1 MFRLR
6 SLLTLALGL
15 ALGALSIG
23 SVQAAPLENVSVN
36 LTRPTIA
43 TSTDVAI
50 AFTTPGGV
58 SVPSDAIY
66 IQLAPGFDLT
76 TIDFSDLELT
86 YGPVTGLENSV
97 TLAGATGM
105 GIWSAEMDP
114 LLENT
119 LIIRPPMD
127 TVGGTVPAGDRMVLK
142 IGLWAGG
149 VNTVITPP
157 TAGVYRAYVGGPFG
171 DSGNG
176 YVLITGI
183 SGLNVS
189 ATVPATSGGG
199 GATGPIGGGSPAPDV
214 GPPAYD
220 GTGPVI
226 SALRAEVITT
236 SSAMIRWTTD
246 EAADAYLEYGSSAG
260 SYTLG
265 SRARA
270 DRRTSHEFLLESLS
284 PDTSYHLRVSA
295 KDASGNTSLSSNF
308 TFRTIALP
316 AVSGLTISGIEVLYV
331 DDQQAVIRWSTSVD
345 TYGEIRY
352 GSAPSI
358 GSAPDTVFGR
368 SHVVTVVGLTPATF
382 YPFQVVA
389 TTPTGERLA
398 VDGPGFLTANDTT
411 PPSNVLNFRG
421 TYTTAS
427 GIVELRWTNP
437 PEVDLKNV
445 IITRYTDNSAG
456 GELFLC
462 ATLEER
468 CTDTPPAGTGTVM
481 YRAVAQDLFGNR
493 SSGSITSVVIPAGAI
508 VPTPEPETD
517 AESEVTSEDGAAVLV
532 PRPVGGGSDVEVDV
546 VLPPILRPL
555 PPGAGTTDGD
565 IDSGIE
571 GGSGMT
577 TTTGVTVFEPGASTS
592 TTPVPTTPLLPEGA
606 ESTFELTPEFFLSS
620 TVPATPDRS
629 GVRSALAGRAVQ
641 IRLPIAGV
649 TASLRQA
656 QILASDGSIYQFAYR
671 EAQGAY
677 VSDFTFDAAAGETQ
691 FVQIQAIAT
700 DGQAWSGR
708 FPFRIQSLARVVDI
722 SEQARAVPV
731 SAAVIEVI
739 MPGSGATIA
748 RIQADERGRY
758 AEILP
763 NGRYRL
769 RVLREGF
776 RTYERDV
783 SVETGIL
790 VQDIQLRRTI
800 RSWSE
805 LVDPNASLL
814 ENLNSLGSEV
824 AFVAQIGLETV
835 RSPEVQQVT
844 QNVVAPAVVVATVGT
859 TTAAVTGFN
868 LLNYLRF
875 LFTQPLLLIRRRKR
889 QSWGVVYNSL
899 SKQPIELA
907 IVRLMKAG
915 TAFALQTRITDA
927 QGRFSFFVPAGS
939 YTIQIQKPGYQFPTT
954 YLKDERMDVDFTDL
968 YHGEEIKVTGP
979 VTISPNIPVDP
990 RVKEE
995 TPKAILR
1002 KRYWRKAQSL
1012 LGMGGIFVGFAA
1024 VVISPTVFMAG
1035 FALLQVASYALFR
1048 RLAVPPAPKRWGIVY
1063 DAEGKKPLEKT
1074 VVRVFDKKFNKL
1086 LETQITSKDGTYGF
1100 FAAKGHYYLTA
1111 EKPGYERYLSADLD
1125 LTKAADTYIDHRFE
1139 LKRAG
1144 AVAK

>member
-1 MFRLR
+1 MFRWR
-6 SLLTLALGL
+6 SFLSLVLGL
-15 ALGALSIG
+15 VLGVFYIG
-23 SVQAAPLENVSVN
+23 SAQAAPLENISVT
-36 LTRPTIA
+36 LTSQTIS
-43 TSTDVAI
+43 TSTDAAV

-58 SVPSDAIY
+58 STLTELIH
-66 IQLAPGFDLT
+66 IQFASGFDLT
-76 TIDFSDLELT
+76 AIDFSDVALT
-86 YGPVTGLENSV
+86 YGPVSGLENSV
-97 TLAGATGM
+97 TVAATPGV
-105 GIWSAEMDP
+105 GIWSVEVD
-114 LLENT
+114 LLENR
-119 LIIRPPMD
+119 LVISPP
-127 TVGGTVPAGDRMVLK
+127 TNALPGTVPAGDRMVLR
-142 IGLWAGG
+142 IGSWAGG
-149 VNTVITPP
+149 ADAIVTPAA
-157 TAGVYRAYVGGPFG
+157 TGIYQVYVGGPLG
-171 DSGNG
+171 DSGSG
-176 YVLITGI
+176 YVLISDT
-183 SGLNVS
+183 SGLSVS
-189 ATVPATSGGG
+189 ATVPAASGGGAVGGGGGG
-199 GATGPIGGGSPAPDV
+199 GAGADL

-226 SALRAEVITT
+226 SALRAEMITT

-246 EAADAYLEYGSSAG
+246 EPADAYLQYGVSAG

-265 SRARA
+265 SRTRS

-284 PDTSYHLRVSA
+284 PDTNYHLRVSA

-308 TFRTIALP
+308 TFRTT
-316 AVSGLTISGIEVLYV
+316 AVLVASELTISGIEVLYV
-331 DDQQAVIRWSTSVD
+331 DDQKAVIRWSTSVD

-368 SHVVTVVGLTPATF
+368 SHVVTVIGLTPATF

-437 PEVDLKNV
+437 LEVDLKNV
-445 IITRYTDNSAG
+445 IITRYLDGSAG

-462 ATLEER
+462 ATLEEQ
-468 CTDTPPAGTGTVM
+468 CTDTPPAGAGMVM

-493 SSGSITSVVIPAGAI
+493 SSGSITSVVIPAGSI
-508 VPTPEPETD
+508 LPVPEPETE
-517 AESEVTSEDGAAVLV
+517 AESEVTSEDGAVI
-532 PRPVGGGSDVEVDV
+532 PRPRPIVGGPDVEV

-555 PPGAGTTDGD
+555 PPGAGATDGGTD
-565 IDSGIE
+565 NGAE
-571 GGSGMT
+571 GGSGMS

-592 TTPVPTTPLLPEGA
+592 TTSVPTAPLLPEGGDSA
-606 ESTFELTPEFFLSS
+606 FELAPEFFLSS

-656 QILASDGSIYQFAYR
+656 QILASNGSIYQFAYR

-722 SEQARAVPV
+722 SEQARVVPV

-739 MPGSGATIA
+739 VPGSGATIA

-758 AEILP
+758 AEIIP

-805 LVDPNASLL
+805 LMDPKASLL

-954 YLKDERMDVDFTDL
+954 YLKDERLDVDFADL
-968 YHGEEIKVTGP
+968 YHGEEIKVTGS

-1024 VVISPTVFMAG
+1024 VVISPTVLMAG

-1144 AVAK
+1144 GVAK

>member
-1 MFRLR
+1 MFRWR
-6 SLLTLALGL
+6 SFLSLALGL
-15 ALGALSIG
+15 VLGGLCIG
-23 SVQAAPLENVSVN
+23 SVQAAPLEDVSVT
-36 LTRPTIA
+36 LTRQTVA
-43 TSTDVAI
+43 TSTDVAV

-58 SVPSDAIY
+58 NVPADAIH
-66 IQLAPGFDLT
+66 IQFASGFDLT
-76 TIDFSDLELT
+76 TIDFSDLSLT

-97 TLAGATGM
+97 TLAAASGM
-105 GIWSAEMDP
+105 GIWSAEVDP

-119 LIIRPPMD
+119 VVLRPPMD
-127 TVGGTVPAGDRMVLK
+127 TVMGTVPASDRMVLK

-149 VNTVITPP
+149 ADTVTTPA
-157 TAGVYRAYVGGPFG
+157 TTGVYRVYVGGPFG
-171 DSGNG
+171 DSGNS
-176 YVLITGI
+176 YVLISDT

-189 ATVPATSGGG
+189 ATVPAAGGGGG
-199 GATGPIGGGSPAPDV
+199 GAAGGGGGGSAPDL

-226 SALRAEVITT
+226 SALRAEAITT

-246 EAADAYLEYGSSAG
+246 EPADASLEYGVSAG

-265 SRARA
+265 SRTRA

-284 PDTSYHLRVSA
+284 PDTNYHVRVSA
-295 KDASGNTSLSSNF
+295 KDASGNTSISSNF
-308 TFRTIALP
+308 SFRTISSLL
-316 AVSGLTISGIEVLYV
+316 VSELTISDIEILYV
-331 DDQQAVIRWSTSVD
+331 DDQKAVIRWNTSVD

-352 GSAPSI
+352 GSGASL
-358 GSAPDTVFGR
+358 GSVPDTVLAR
-368 SHVVTVVGLTPATF
+368 SHTVTLLGLTPATF

-398 VDGPGFLTANDTT
+398 VDGSGFLTANDVT

-437 PEVDLKNV
+437 PDADLKYV
-445 IITRYTDNSAG
+445 IITRYTDASAV
-456 GELFLC
+456 GELFVCDTLGEQC
-462 ATLEER
+462 A
-468 CTDTPPAGTGTVM
+468 DTPPAGVGTLV
-481 YRAVAQDLFGNR
+481 YRAVAQDIFGNR
-493 SSGSITSVVIPAGAI
+493 SSGAITSVVIPASS
-508 VPTPEPETD
+508 VVPEPEPE
-517 AESEVTSEDGAAVLV
+517 AEEELNSAREDGTARPT
-532 PRPVGGGSDVEVDV
+532 PRPVVGGPDVEFEV

-555 PPGAGTTDGD
+555 SPGTGTTESAIESGGGMATTTVGAG
-565 IDSGIE
+565 I
-571 GGSGMT
+571 
-577 TTTGVTVFEPGASTS
+577 EPGASTS
-592 TTPVPTTPLLPEGA
+592 TGALTPPLLPEGV
-606 ESTFELTPEFFLSS
+606 ESTFELAPEFFLSS

-641 IRLPIAGV
+641 IRLPIAGATV
-649 TASLRQA
+649 SLREA

-677 VSDFTFDAAAGETQ
+677 VSDFTFDAAQGETQ

-700 DGQAWSGR
+700 DGQAWTGR

-731 SAAVIEVI
+731 SAAIIEVLL
-739 MPGSGATIA
+739 PESGATIA
-748 RIQADERGRY
+748 RIQTDERGRY

-763 NGRYRL
+763 NGRYRI
-769 RVLREGF
+769 RVLQQGF
-776 RTYERDV
+776 RAYEKEV
-783 SVETGIL
+783 FVETGIL
-790 VQDIQLRRTI
+790 AQDIQLRRTI

-805 LVDPNASLL
+805 LIDPNASLL
-814 ENLNSLGSEV
+814 ENLNSIGSEI

-844 QNVVAPAVVVATVGT
+844 QTVVAPAVVVATVGT

-889 QSWGVVYNSL
+889 QSWGVVYNAL

-915 TAFALQTRITDA
+915 TTFALQTRITDA